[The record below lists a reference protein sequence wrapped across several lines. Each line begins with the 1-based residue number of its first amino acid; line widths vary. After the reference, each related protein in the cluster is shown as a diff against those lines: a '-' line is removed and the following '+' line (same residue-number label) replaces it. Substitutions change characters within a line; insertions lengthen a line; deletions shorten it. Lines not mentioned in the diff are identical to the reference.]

1 MTNSDL
7 PFIISDV
14 LGSTDVQKKVNIK
27 SYALT
32 HAKGL
37 KASTSIAL
45 ELNGKVFEASS
56 SGEGQYDAFWKA
68 LNKIY
73 KREKRKLPKLID
85 YATRIPAGSDADAL
99 CETTI
104 TWKDDSKEFSTRGLD
119 SDQTVSAIQA
129 TEKMLNIIE
138 K

>member
-1 MTNSDL
+1 M
-7 PFIISDV
+7 
-14 LGSTDVQKKVNIK
+14 
-27 SYALT
+27 T

-37 KASTSIAL
+37 KASTSIAI
-45 ELNGKVFEASS
+45 EISGKVFEASS

-68 LNKIY
+68 LKKIY

-85 YATRIPAGSDADAL
+85 YATRIPPGSDSDAL

-104 TWKDDSKEFSTRGLD
+104 TWNDGNREFLTRGLD

-129 TEKMLNIIE
+129 TEKMLNII
-138 K
+138 

>member
-1 MTNSDL
+1 MCIRDR
-7 PFIISDV
+7 
-14 LGSTDVQKKVNIK
+14 
-27 SYALT
+27 
-32 HAKGL
+32 
-37 KASTSIAL
+37 STSIAL

-85 YATRIPAGSDADAL
+85 YATRIPPGSDSDAL

-104 TWKDDSKEFSTRGLD
+104 TWKDDIKEFSTRGLD

>member
-1 MTNSDL
+1 MKFL
-7 PFIISDV
+7 QDV
-14 LGSTDVQKKVNIK
+14 LGSSDVQKKVNIK

-45 ELNGKVFEASS
+45 ELNEKVFEANS

-73 KREKRKLPKLID
+73 KHFHKQFWS
-85 YATRIPAGSDADAL
+85 TN
-99 CETTI
+99 
-104 TWKDDSKEFSTRGLD
+104 KDLLRLGAYSHYKDL
-119 SDQTVSAIQA
+119 QI
-129 TEKMLNIIE
+129 
-138 K
+138 